1 MEQWHFCKSFQSLH
15 VVVLLKIGGSR
26 AWDGGG
32 GGCHARSASTS
43 SRRDPPTRNNL
54 RSFSFHSTRPQLFY
68 NESESDQIL
77 SSDPQQFALLLVSSI
92 VLSWKW
98 WMCSTLQLKRTGFFY
113 ICFLLL
119 KAKCHIFGHQFSVVQ
134 LICLYL
140 LVNSKGNSRSKLW
153 QTQRQGGGE
162 EILSHENGCASAAS
176 VRSRN
181 MLMEQGWAWLL
192 RELHARQV
200 QTEPAVARVLL
211 KTVFLK
217 NFHCFWFKTQI
228 LGNYLPLVKTQNKN
242 LVNNNLD

>member
-1 MEQWHFCKSFQSLH
+1 MYGT
-15 VVVLLKIGGSR
+15 VTLL
-26 AWDGGG
+26 
-32 GGCHARSASTS
+32 
-43 SRRDPPTRNNL
+43 
-54 RSFSFHSTRPQLFY
+54 
-68 NESESDQIL
+68 QIL
-77 SSDPQQFALLLVSSI
+77 SKFACRCTLENRWQPSLGWRWRWLPCEVGEYKFQARSSDPQQFALLLVSSI

-113 ICFLLL
+113 NCFLLL
-119 KAKCHIFGHQFSVVQ
+119 KAKCHILGHQFSVVQ

-153 QTQRQGGGE
+153 QTQQQGGGE

-176 VRSRN
+176 MRSRN
-181 MLMEQGWAWLL
+181 MLMEQRWAWLL

-228 LGNYLPLVKTQNKN
+228 LRNYLPLVKTQNKN

>member
-1 MEQWHFCKSFQSLH
+1 MSL
-15 VVVLLKIGGSR
+15 
-26 AWDGGG
+26 
-32 GGCHARSASTS
+32 
-43 SRRDPPTRNNL
+43 
-54 RSFSFHSTRPQLFY
+54 Y
-68 NESESDQIL
+68 
-77 SSDPQQFALLLVSSI
+77 
-92 VLSWKW
+92 SWKSVAAELG
-98 WMCSTLQLKRTGFFY
+98 MAVAVAAMRGRRVQVPGAILRPATICAPSRFLHCVELEVVNVFDIATKKNR

-119 KAKCHIFGHQFSVVQ
+119 KAKSHILGHQFSVVQ

-153 QTQRQGGGE
+153 QTERQGGGE

-176 VRSRN
+176 MRSRN
-181 MLMEQGWAWLL
+181 MLMEQRWAWLL

-228 LGNYLPLVKTQNKN
+228 LRNYLPLVKTQNKN

>member
-54 RSFSFHSTRPQLFY
+54 RSFSFHSTRPQLFS

-113 ICFLLL
+113 NCFLQL
-119 KAKCHIFGHQFSVVQ
+119 KAKCHILGHQFSVVQ

-153 QTQRQGGGE
+153 QTQQQVGGE

-176 VRSRN
+176 MRSR
-181 MLMEQGWAWLL
+181 
-192 RELHARQV
+192 
-200 QTEPAVARVLL
+200 
-211 KTVFLK
+211 
-217 NFHCFWFKTQI
+217 I
-228 LGNYLPLVKTQNKN
+228 LGICWWSRGEPGSYVNCMQGKCRQNRQWQESCWRLCSWKTFIASGSK
-242 LVNNNLD
+242 LKS

>member
-1 MEQWHFCKSFQSLH
+1 MYGTVTLLQIFSKFACRCTLENRWQPSLGWRWRWLPCEVGEYKFQ
-15 VVVLLKIGGSR
+15 
-26 AWDGGG
+26 
-32 GGCHARSASTS
+32 AR
-43 SRRDPPTRNNL
+43 
-54 RSFSFHSTRPQLFY
+54 
-68 NESESDQIL
+68 

-176 VRSRN
+176 MRSRN
-181 MLMEQGWAWLL
+181 MLMEQRWAWLL

-200 QTEPAVARVLL
+200 QTEPAVARVSL

-228 LGNYLPLVKTQNKN
+228 LRNYLPLVKTQNKN